1 MAKHNKKDEDTT
13 ITVSYQKFPIPQ
25 PEERPAARHAQKA
38 YDLKIALEEFKAQNV
53 KDIATTEE
61 LKIKINEK
69 TKEKEEAEAKRIADD
84 KAEVE
89 AA

>member
-1 MAKHNKKDEDTT
+1 M
-13 ITVSYQKFPIPQ
+13 
-25 PEERPAARHAQKA
+25 
-38 YDLKIALEEFKAQNV
+38 

-69 TKEKEEAEAKRIADD
+69 TKEKEEAEAKRIADPMI
-84 KAEVE
+84 KLRKQRRNSGEP